1 LIQTKN
7 FKQKVTKMQ
16 KLRTLLA
23 ATVLVLFSASVGAQ
37 SIDLGRGELPVTVPA
52 NYDAGSPAPLIV
64 LLHGYT
70 SSGAGQDSYMGFSA
84 IADTYGFLLV
94 SPDGDKE
101 SGGDENR
108 FWNASSA
115 CCNFFQ
121 SEVDDSAY
129 ILSIINEVKADF
141 NVDSNRVYLIGHS
154 NGGFMSYRAAY
165 DHSET
170 IAAVASLAGASHVDM
185 RSAPENPVHVLQ
197 IHGTSDGTIAYEGA
211 DIGGNAYPS
220 AKDTVAQWA
229 EYNGCEAKANERELR
244 DLVANLEGHESSV
257 MVFNQGCKAG
267 GSSELWT
274 IADGSHVPAFS
285 DTFAEQVVEWLLA
298 HPKSH
303 SSFSD

>member
-1 LIQTKN
+1 
-7 FKQKVTKMQ
+7 MQ

-23 ATVLVLFSASVGAQ
+23 VTALVVFSASVGAQ

-52 NYDAGSPAPLIV
+52 NYDADTPAPLIV

-108 FWNASSA
+108 FWNASPA

-121 SEVDDSAY
+121 SDVDDSAY
-129 ILSIINEVKADF
+129 VLSIIKEVKADF
-141 NVDSNRVYLIGHS
+141 NVDPNRVYLIGHS

-170 IAAVASLAGASHVDM
+170 IAAVASLAGASHVDE
-185 RSAPENPVHVLQ
+185 RPAPNNPVHILQ
-197 IHGTSDGTIAYEGA
+197 IHGTDDGTIAYDGA
-211 DIGGNAYPS
+211 DISGNAYPS
-220 AKDTVAQWA
+220 AKETVAQWA
-229 EYNGCEAKANERELR
+229 KYNGCEAQGAEREPR

-285 DTFAEQVVEWLLA
+285 DTFAEQVV
-298 HPKSH
+298 
-303 SSFSD
+303 D

>member
-1 LIQTKN
+1 
-7 FKQKVTKMQ
+7 MQ
-16 KLRTLLA
+16 KFRTLLA
-23 ATVLVLFSASVGAQ
+23 ATVLVLFSASVSAQ
-37 SIDLGRGELPVTVPA
+37 SIDLGRGELPVTVPDD
-52 NYDAGSPAPLIV
+52 YDAATPAPLIV

-70 SSGAGQDSYMGFSA
+70 SSGSGQDSYMGFSA

-121 SEVDDSAY
+121 SDVDDSTY
-129 ILSIINEVKADF
+129 ILSIIKEVKADF
-141 NVDSNRVYLIGHS
+141 NVDANRVYLIGHS

-170 IAAVASLAGASHVDM
+170 IAAIASLAGASHSDM

-197 IHGTSDGTIAYEGA
+197 IHGTSDGTIAYDGA
-211 DIGGNAYPS
+211 EIGGNSYPS
-220 AKDTVAQWA
+220 AKDTVTQWA
-229 EYNGCEAKANERELR
+229 YYNGCKAQAAERELR

-298 HPKSH
+298 HPKSYG
-303 SSFSD
+303 SFSD

>member
-1 LIQTKN
+1 
-7 FKQKVTKMQ
+7 MQ
-16 KLRTLLA
+16 KFRTLLA
-23 ATVLVLFSASVGAQ
+23 ATVLVLFSASVSAQ

-52 NYDAGSPAPLIV
+52 DYDAATPAPLIV

-121 SEVDDSAY
+121 SDVDDSTY
-129 ILSIINEVKADF
+129 ILSIIKEVKADF
-141 NVDSNRVYLIGHS
+141 NVDANRVYLIGHS

-170 IAAVASLAGASHVDM
+170 IAAIASLAGASHSDM

-197 IHGTSDGTIAYEGA
+197 IHGTSDGTIAYDGA
-211 DIGGNAYPS
+211 EIGGNSYPS
-220 AKDTVAQWA
+220 AKDTVTQWA
-229 EYNGCEAKANERELR
+229 YYNGCKAQAAERELR

-267 GSSELWT
+267 DSSELWT

-298 HPKSH
+298 HPKSYG
-303 SSFSD
+303 SFSD

>member
-1 LIQTKN
+1 
-7 FKQKVTKMQ
+7 MQ

-23 ATVLVLFSASVGAQ
+23 ATVLVLLSTSVGAQ

-101 SGGDENR
+101 SGGDNNR

-121 SEVDDSAY
+121 SDVDDSAY
-129 ILSIINEVKADF
+129 ILDIINEVKAGF
-141 NVDSNRVYLIGHS
+141 NVDSNRIYLIGHS

-170 IAAVASLAGASHVDM
+170 IAALASLAGASHVDI
-185 RSAPENPVHVLQ
+185 RPAPENPVHILQ
-197 IHGTSDGTIAYEGA
+197 IHGTNDGTIAYEGA
-211 DIGGNAYPS
+211 DIAGNAYPS

-229 EYNGCEAKANERELR
+229 EYNGCGAQAADRELR
-244 DLVANLEGHESSV
+244 DLVVDLEGHES
-257 MVFNQGCKAG
+257 
-267 GSSELWT
+267 
-274 IADGSHVPAFS
+274 
-285 DTFAEQVVEWLLA
+285 
-298 HPKSH
+298 
-303 SSFSD
+303 

>member
-1 LIQTKN
+1 
-7 FKQKVTKMQ
+7 MQ
-16 KLRTLLA
+16 KFRTLLA
-23 ATVLVLFSASVGAQ
+23 ATVLVLFSASVSAQ
-37 SIDLGRGELPVTVPA
+37 SIDLGRGELPVTVPDD
-52 NYDAGSPAPLIV
+52 YDAATPAPLIV

-70 SSGAGQDSYMGFSA
+70 SSGSGQDSYMGFSA

-121 SEVDDSAY
+121 SDVDDSAY
-129 ILSIINEVKADF
+129 ILSIIKEVKADF
-141 NVDSNRVYLIGHS
+141 NVDANRVYLIGHS

-170 IAAVASLAGASHVDM
+170 IAAIASLAGASHADM

-197 IHGTSDGTIAYEGA
+197 IHGTSDGTIAYDGA
-211 DIGGNAYPS
+211 EIGGNSYPS
-220 AKDTVAQWA
+220 AKDTVTQWA
-229 EYNGCEAKANERELR
+229 YYNGCKAQAAERELR

-257 MVFNQGCKAG
+257 MVFNQGCKAC

-298 HPKSH
+298 HPKSYG
-303 SSFSD
+303 SFSD

>member
-1 LIQTKN
+1 
-7 FKQKVTKMQ
+7 MQ

-121 SEVDDSAY
+121 SDIDDSAY

>member
-1 LIQTKN
+1 
-7 FKQKVTKMQ
+7 
-16 KLRTLLA
+16 
-23 ATVLVLFSASVGAQ
+23 
-37 SIDLGRGELPVTVPA
+37 
-52 NYDAGSPAPLIV
+52 
-64 LLHGYT
+64 
-70 SSGAGQDSYMGFSA
+70 MGFSA

-267 GSSELWT
+267 GSSEH
-274 IADGSHVPAFS
+274 G
-285 DTFAEQVVEWLLA
+285 LLLMA
-298 HPKSH
+298 HMCQLSQTR
-303 SSFSD
+303 SLSRS